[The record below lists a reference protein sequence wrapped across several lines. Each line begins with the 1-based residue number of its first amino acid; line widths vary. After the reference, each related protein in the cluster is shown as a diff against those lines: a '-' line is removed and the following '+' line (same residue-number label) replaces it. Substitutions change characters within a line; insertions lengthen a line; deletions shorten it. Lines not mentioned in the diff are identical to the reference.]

1 MLDQSVLPS
10 FRCLHVVIYDLT
22 DEVMSKLTAGS
33 KDCMKP
39 LLIVFFLRGKP
50 LLIVRD
56 TTTAKISRGASKL
69 ISGVH
74 YIITRNNIYTMQLI
88 HVQSA
93 SHGMKG
99 GNKQYM

>member
-39 LLIVFFLRGKP
+39 LLIV
-50 LLIVRD
+50 RD
-56 TTTAKISRGASKL
+56 TATAKISRGASKL

-74 YIITRNNIYTMQLI
+74 YTGKQRAALPRA
-88 HVQSA
+88 HVECLSF
-93 SHGMKG
+93 
-99 GNKQYM
+99 